1 VQNGIRFG
9 VKMPYDRSKR
19 LAVALLSLIGSALVF
34 GGGYELFESW
44 RDDRWRADYQE
55 NGNWYGTMTVPS
67 DNKTMMW
74 EYRPNCSFEKL
85 HTNRF
90 GFRDE
95 DFQTTAKPEG
105 TYRLAF
111 VGDSVTLGLRVEYEE
126 IFVRRFDAWLRQEP
140 LAMDVQALNFGV
152 DGYNTLQVEALLGE
166 RVLDFQPDK
175 VVYVMCLND
184 FDFDDASGD
193 KIKYFRKP
201 DGFLRPRIERLLKR
215 NLLGQSY
222 YQFHFDK
229 HRDEVFASIS
239 AMKQWLDQRGVDFQ
253 VVLLPVFP
261 KRRPSFDDYPYAAIH
276 EEIMAFFDHDE
287 IPAIDLLGDF
297 QASNRPPWD
306 YSFDQWHPSPLG
318 HEFIAERLRMIVDQ
332 SAAAPRP

>member
-1 VQNGIRFG
+1 
-9 VKMPYDRSKR
+9 MPYDRSKR
-19 LAVALLSLIGSALVF
+19 IAVALLSLIGSALVF

-67 DNKTMMW
+67 NNKTMMW
-74 EYRPNCSFEKL
+74 EYRPNCHFEKL

-95 DFQTTAKPEG
+95 DFQTTAKPGG

-152 DGYNTLQVEALLGE
+152 DGYNTLQVEAQLGE

-184 FDFDDASGD
+184 FDFDD
-193 KIKYFRKP
+193 
-201 DGFLRPRIERLLKR
+201 
-215 NLLGQSY
+215 
-222 YQFHFDK
+222 
-229 HRDEVFASIS
+229 
-239 AMKQWLDQRGVDFQ
+239 
-253 VVLLPVFP
+253 
-261 KRRPSFDDYPYAAIH
+261 YPFAAIH

-297 QASNRPPWD
+297 QATNRPPWD

-318 HEFIAERLRMIVDQ
+318 HEFIAECLRMIVDQ
-332 SAAAPRP
+332 SAAAPPP